1 MYYSNAA
8 HWLNVLTCVYCEPTK
23 YVYIFIPMSFTSLAL
38 MLLTGYMQCDAQTMN
53 VVSWRQAIMAVV
65 IPGSGNKQSI

>member
-1 MYYSNAA
+1 
-8 HWLNVLTCVYCEPTK
+8 
-23 YVYIFIPMSFTSLAL
+23 MSFTSLAL